1 MNFFYEYKNGNSVTE
16 FYSVYICTQHTV
28 HTHLVRPRSIH
39 WPGGKRRFWDALT
52 HAPSAGSTSHSPSPI
67 PRLVSCSFVN
77 VIDFMPELLTKVV
90 VPLSLP
96 VWGLSE
102 GDSLA

>member
-1 MNFFYEYKNGNSVTE
+1 VAKIVGATWQLGHK
-16 FYSVYICTQHTV
+16 I
-28 HTHLVRPRSIH
+28 
-39 WPGGKRRFWDALT
+39 
-52 HAPSAGSTSHSPSPI
+52 
-67 PRLVSCSFVN
+67 N